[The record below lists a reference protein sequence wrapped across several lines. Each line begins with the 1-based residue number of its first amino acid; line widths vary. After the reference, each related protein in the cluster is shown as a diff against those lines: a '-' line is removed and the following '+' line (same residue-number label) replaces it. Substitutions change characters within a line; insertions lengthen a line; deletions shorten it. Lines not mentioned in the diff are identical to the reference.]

1 MVWFDESLMCAS
13 LLIDTGRMLQ
23 RAGPDITIQGWES
36 VDALLAYLDTVMCGE
51 LRAFLQSAGATVA
64 GGTTTRPEE
73 VVEKLLGDYRK
84 KCPFCDDGGDSE

>member
-1 MVWFDESLMCAS
+1 MRKYSVAWFDESLMCAS

-23 RAGPDITIQGWES
+23 RAGPDITIPGW
-36 VDALLAYLDTVMCGE
+36 DALVAYLDTAMCGG
-51 LRAFLQSAGATVA
+51 LSTFLESACATVA

-84 KCPFCDDGGDSE
+84 KCPFC